1 MTTRSLI
8 VVLAASLALAGCGD
22 DKAPAAEG
30 NAGDKARGE
39 VLGGTINDAMLP
51 LDSVTSQSPPL
62 REEPTD
68 GSTAADGDD
77 AGGPTPASAE
87 ASADAGEGD
96 AERDTAP
103 ASEPAEADTPAGE

>member
-8 VVLAASLALAGCGD
+8 VVLAASLALAACGD

-62 REEPTD
+62 REDSTD
-68 GSTAADGDD
+68 GATATDEKR
-77 AGGPTPASAE
+77 GGSTPATAE
-87 ASADAGEGD
+87 ATADAGAGEG
-96 AERDTAP
+96 DTAP
-103 ASEPAEADTPAGE
+103 ASAPAEADKPAGE